1 MAGGSQTAQ
10 LLICS
15 TKSEKQ
21 QFVVNCVRHMCSE
34 KPRQRSPYN
43 GQYRLV
49 AKLMELLV
57 DLEGWHHG
65 KVVTAVF
72 ESSTDLEKPREL

>member
-15 TKSEKQ
+15 TKFEQQ
-21 QFVVNCVRHMCSE
+21 QFVVNCELCSSAM
-34 KPRQRSPYN
+34 KSPYN

-72 ESSTDLEKPREL
+72 ESSTDLEKPR